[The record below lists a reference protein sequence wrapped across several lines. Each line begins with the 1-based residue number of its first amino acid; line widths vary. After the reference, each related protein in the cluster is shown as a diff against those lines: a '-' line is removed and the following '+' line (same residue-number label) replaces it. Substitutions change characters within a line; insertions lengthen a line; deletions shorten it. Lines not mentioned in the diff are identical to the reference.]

1 MIGVGSG
8 EGAAA
13 AVVQKNVFC
22 MGVWSLATIGH

>member
-1 MIGVGSG
+1 MTGHVTGTA
-8 EGAAA
+8 AAA